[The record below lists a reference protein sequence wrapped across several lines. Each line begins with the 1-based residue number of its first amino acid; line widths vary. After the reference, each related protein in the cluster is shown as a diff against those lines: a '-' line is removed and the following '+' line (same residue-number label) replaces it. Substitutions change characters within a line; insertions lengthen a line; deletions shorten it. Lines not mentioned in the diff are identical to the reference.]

1 MMKTL
6 RRFSFA
12 AVGGVLAI
20 LMAFL
25 LTGCQHR
32 DTTEYSLDAETFD
45 SQAMEKIQT
54 ESGIDL
60 PEGSVGLSFYHI
72 PPVDPIV
79 FARIRIPEEE
89 VESLNRQLST
99 LDEDSFPPGFA
110 SDRCDWW
117 PPDPGIVSLTRR
129 TFSNGYH
136 VELHLAREDGA
147 EEGRTVLYLMYFTI

>member
-1 MMKTL
+1 MKIL
-6 RRFSFA
+6 YRICSD
-12 AVGGVLAI
+12 AVPGALAM
-20 LMAFL
+20 LMAFM

-32 DTTEYSLDAETFD
+32 DTTEYSLDEETFD
-45 SQAMEKIQT
+45 SQAMEKIET

-60 PEGSVGLSFYHI
+60 PEGSAGLSFHHI

-79 FARIRIPEEE
+79 FARIWIPEEA
-89 VESLNRQLST
+89 VESLTRQLAV

-117 PPDPGIVSLTRR
+117 PPDPGIVSMTKR
-129 TFSNGYH
+129 TLSNGYH
-136 VELHLAREDGA
+136 VELHLAREDGP